1 MTALVSILVPIYRVE
16 KYIERCLHSVFRQ
29 TYENIEYV
37 FINDC
42 SPDRSMVVLER
53 VMRLYPDRLKC
64 TKVISHSKNVGIAQ
78 TRNELLREAE
88 GEYCIFIDSDDY
100 MELNAIE
107 ILYNKVCETGAE
119 VVRCNYYENNETGNY
134 KVVTHEPRQDKR
146 QLLEMAI
153 SSLSGVDAMWKL
165 FVRKDLYVRN
175 LLKFEDGINACED
188 YIMSIKLFYYSNL
201 TIDVSDALYY
211 YTIVGNPYSYT
222 KNYELFLVDRIKA
235 IGAVKTFL
243 EHNGI
248 WQTYKNSLYARVI
261 MCKQAY
267 LINKDYFDIDKYYTL
282 YPEANKSWRNFA
294 YGKREV
300 LLFWLA
306 EHKLTILIKLIYLF

>member
-1 MTALVSILVPIYRVE
+1 MSALISILIPIYRVE
-16 KYIERCLHSVFRQ
+16 NYIERCLHSVFGQ

-53 VMRLYPDRLKC
+53 VMQLYPNRIKFV
-64 TKVISHSKNVGIAQ
+64 KVISHSKNVGIAQ
-78 TRNELLREAE
+78 TRNELLKEAE

-100 MELNAIE
+100 VELNAIE
-107 ILYNKVCETGAE
+107 ILYNKAHETGAE
-119 VVRCNYYENNETGNY
+119 IVRYNYYENNENGNY
-134 KVVTHEPRQDKR
+134 KVVTHEPMQDKR
-146 QLLEMAI
+146 QLLEKAI

-165 FVRKDLYVRN
+165 FVRKELYARN
-175 LLKFEDGINACED
+175 SLKFEDGINACED

-201 TIDVSDALYY
+201 TIDVSNVLYY
-211 YTIVGNPYSYT
+211 YTVVGNPYSYT

-243 EHNGI
+243 EFNGV
-248 WQTYKNSLYARVI
+248 WQTYKNSLYARII

-267 LINKDYFDIDKYYTL
+267 LINKDYFDIDKYYAL
-282 YPEANKSWRNFA
+282 YPEANKSWRDFA

-306 EHKLTILIKLIYLF
+306 EHKMTILIKLIYLF